1 MSNIDLP
8 EKENIM
14 SISSPIGSASR
25 KQLIDKYLEV
35 RRLTQ
40 SICIPL
46 EIEDFIEFLKQ
57 NKMPIPAVFQEKN
70 KRVLI
75 VDDDDA
81 MAKAIRRVLKRK
93 GYETLIAPDGFSAGA
108 MLGTFIP
115 HVVTLDLS
123 MPGIS
128 GREVLDFIKQCDI
141 LHETRVLVVSALD
154 LSDLEAA
161 VEAGA
166 DDLLQKPFDNN
177 ILLEKISKLMY

>member
-1 MSNIDLP
+1 
-8 EKENIM
+8 
-14 SISSPIGSASR
+14 
-25 KQLIDKYLEV
+25 
-35 RRLTQ
+35 
-40 SICIPL
+40 
-46 EIEDFIEFLKQ
+46 
-57 NKMPIPAVFQEKN
+57 MPIPAVFQEKN

-128 GREVLDFIKQCDI
+128 GREVLKRWVIVSNFFPLSMFLPLFEAIKVI
-141 LHETRVLVVSALD
+141 SMMLLPLPKRLD
-154 LSDLEAA
+154 APTL
-161 VEAGA
+161 
-166 DDLLQKPFDNN
+166 KTFP
-177 ILLEKISKLMY
+177 